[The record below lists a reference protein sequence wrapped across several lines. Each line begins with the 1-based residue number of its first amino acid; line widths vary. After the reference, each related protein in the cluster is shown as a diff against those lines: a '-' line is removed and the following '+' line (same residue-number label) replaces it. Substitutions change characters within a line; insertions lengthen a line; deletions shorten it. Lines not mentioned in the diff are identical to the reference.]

1 MSEQNAPPML
11 KCMVIDD
18 EPLAIQLLA
27 NHISRIPFLELA
39 NSFNNPMEAL
49 ISFNAEPVDI
59 IFLDIQMPQLTG
71 IQFMKLLQNR
81 AQVVI
86 TSAYEQYAI
95 DGFEHNVTDYLL
107 KPIGFERFY
116 KAVEKAYNLSNPTHK
131 LDTKQ
136 DLYPET
142 GGYIFVKVETR
153 MVRVELDDIL
163 FIEGLKN
170 YVSICTKGQR
180 IVTLQVMKQLEEIL
194 PPNRFMRVHKSFIVA
209 LDKISS
215 VERQEIYIGDRII
228 PIGITYQEH
237 FFKMLD
243 GKKA

>member
-1 MSEQNAPPML
+1 ML

-27 NHISRIPFLELA
+27 NHISKVAFLEMVS
-39 NSFNNPMEAL
+39 SFSNPMEAL
-49 ISFNAEPVDI
+49 INFNSNPVDL

-71 IQFMKLLQNR
+71 VQFMKLLQNR

-95 DGFEHNVTDYLL
+95 EGFEHNVIDYLL
-107 KPIGFERFY
+107 KPISFERFY
-116 KAVEKAYNLSNPTHK
+116 KAAEKAHNLKNPAHK
-131 LDTKQ
+131 LDRKP
-136 DLYPET
+136 DLYPPK
-142 GGYIFVKVETR
+142 GGYIFVKVETK

-170 YVSICTKGQR
+170 YVSIYTKSQR

-194 PPNRFMRVHKSFIVA
+194 PPNRFARVHKSYFIA
-209 LDKISS
+209 LDKINSI
-215 VERQEIYIGDRII
+215 ERQEIYIGDRII
-228 PIGITYQEH
+228 PIGITYQEQ
-237 FFKMLD
+237 FFKMLEA
-243 GKKA
+243 KKP

>member
-1 MSEQNAPPML
+1 ML

-27 NHISRIPFLELA
+27 NHISKVSFLELVS
-39 NSFNNPMEAL
+39 SFNNPMEGL
-49 ISFNAEPVDI
+49 ISFNSNPADL

-95 DGFEHNVTDYLL
+95 EGFEHNVVDYLL
-107 KPIGFERFY
+107 KPISFERFY
-116 KAVEKAYNLSNPTHK
+116 KAAEKAYNLKNPAHK
-131 LDTKQ
+131 LDHKQ
-136 DLYPET
+136 DLYPPT
-142 GGYIFVKVETR
+142 GGYIFVKVETK
-153 MVRVELDDIL
+153 MVRVELNDIL

-170 YVSICTKGQR
+170 YVSIFTKTQR

-194 PPNRFMRVHKSFIVA
+194 PPNRFVRVHKSFIIA
-209 LDKISS
+209 LDKINSI
-215 VERQEIYIGDRII
+215 ERQEIYIGDRII
-228 PIGITYQEH
+228 PIGITYQEQ
-237 FFKMLD
+237 FFKMLEA
-243 GKKA
+243 KKP

>member
-1 MSEQNAPPML
+1 ML

-27 NHISRIPFLELA
+27 NHISKVSFLELA
-39 NSFNNPMEAL
+39 SSFNNPMEAL
-49 ISFNAEPVDI
+49 ISFNTDPADI

-107 KPIGFERFY
+107 KPISFERFY
-116 KAVEKAYNLSNPTHK
+116 KAVEKAHNLKNPAQK
-131 LDTKQ
+131 LEPKQ
-136 DLYPET
+136 EVHPTT

-170 YVSICTKGQR
+170 YVSIFTKTQR

-194 PPNRFMRVHKSFIVA
+194 PPNRFVRVHKSFIIA
-209 LDKISS
+209 LDKINSI
-215 VERQEIYIGDRII
+215 ERQEIYIGDRII

-237 FFKMLD
+237 FFKMLEVR
-243 GKKA
+243 KP

>member
-1 MSEQNAPPML
+1 ML

-27 NHISRIPFLELA
+27 NHISKVPFLELA
-39 NSFNNPMEAL
+39 TTFNNPMEAL
-49 ISFNAEPVDI
+49 ISFNSNPADI

-107 KPIGFERFY
+107 KPISFERFY
-116 KAVEKAYNLSNPTHK
+116 KAVEKAYNLKNPTHK
-131 LDTKQ
+131 LDKKQ

-170 YVSICTKGQR
+170 YVSICTKGPR

-215 VERQEIYIGDRII
+215 IERQEIYINDRII
-228 PIGITYQEH
+228 PIGITYQEQ

-243 GKKA
+243 AKKA

>member
-1 MSEQNAPPML
+1 ML

-27 NHISRIPFLELA
+27 NHISKVSFLEMI
-39 NSFNNPMEAL
+39 NTFNNPMEGL
-49 ISFNAEPVDI
+49 ISFNSNPADL

-81 AQVVI
+81 AQVII
-86 TSAYEQYAI
+86 TSAYEEYAI

-107 KPIGFERFY
+107 KPISFERFY
-116 KAVEKAYNLSNPTHK
+116 KAVEKAYNLKNPSHK
-131 LDTKQ
+131 LESTQ
-136 DLYPET
+136 DLYPAT
-142 GGYIFVKVETR
+142 GGYIFVKVETK

-170 YVSICTKGQR
+170 YVSIYTKTQR

-194 PPNRFMRVHKSFIVA
+194 PANRFVRVHKSYIVA
-209 LDKISS
+209 LDKINSI
-215 VERQEIYIGDRII
+215 ERQEIYIKDRVI
-228 PIGITYQEH
+228 PIGITYQEQ
-237 FFKMLD
+237 FFKLLES
-243 GKKA
+243 KKA

>member
-1 MSEQNAPPML
+1 
-11 KCMVIDD
+11 MVIDD

-27 NHISRIPFLELA
+27 NHISKVPFLELA
-39 NSFNNPMEAL
+39 STFNNPMEGL
-49 ISFNAEPVDI
+49 ISFNSNPVDL

-81 AQVVI
+81 AQVI
-86 TSAYEQYAI
+86 ISSAYEQYAI
-95 DGFEHNVTDYLL
+95 EGFEHNVTDYLL
-107 KPIGFERFY
+107 KPISFERFY
-116 KAVEKAYNLSNPTHK
+116 KAVEKAYNLKNPAHK
-131 LDTKQ
+131 LESKQ
-136 DLYPET
+136 DLYPAT

-170 YVSICTKGQR
+170 YVSIYTKTQR

-194 PPNRFMRVHKSFIVA
+194 PTTRFVRVHKSYIIA
-209 LDKISS
+209 LDKINSI
-215 VERQEIYIGDRII
+215 ERQEIYIKDRII
-228 PIGITYQEH
+228 PIGITYQEQ

-243 GKKA
+243 ARKA